1 MAAIK
6 QSMANTL
13 NSDLVVR
20 PEFLGLQTLIA
31 PFAQHCAAQRLMMY
45 GSHSAQAMVIDG
57 ADMPRVMTGYEKMI
71 GESEFTK
78 CRVDQDIIIRRV
90 IPKFNPSAFKDSP
103 LDCIPSWTVIYSG
116 VKDGMIHAMDVS
128 TYTYLHDG
136 FGYFNKMLCM
146 EEDRLYPGN
155 VVPKG
160 TKLTTSPSHDD
171 TRWTMGTNGNVVY
184 MGEWG
189 STEDACVISRS
200 LAERGTNTAI
210 LQTKLTIGVDD
221 IPLGLYSDGENYKCF
236 PGIGEQV
243 NKEGIL
249 IALRR
254 NNESTFVS
262 DMIPSRLREIE
273 IVHDELHKAPPGATV
288 IDVDVYINR
297 DALRKMKDRDDSI
310 YKQFLDFHRAHE
322 YYHNSILEAYQ
333 QLCTKDGEDLPYGP
347 EFNTLVVKSA
357 CLSNN
362 KKFVSKNIKLYDAR
376 DPVEFITVVITYAYK
391 RKITLGSKIT
401 DRSGGKGVVSAIW
414 EDENMPVDD
423 HGVRADIIMTPASV
437 INRMNPSQMYE
448 QFWNR
453 AGLNVIRI
461 AKTKWLNA
469 GPDEQKNWME
479 DRAFQT
485 NWKSIYSYI
494 LGFFNDFRPAYAKF
508 ISEIHPSDELKMEFT
523 AGCLEEGLYL
533 INGYRVPNTP
543 EDILKVAEKYKI
555 EKTPV
560 TYRVQNKDTGE
571 WRTVRTRAS
580 MLIGSKYLLVLG
592 KIPGSAISAVG
603 VGHVSQHE
611 TPIKPKSKHIKS
623 QNVIGLT
630 PQKFGEDETCI
641 LDMSIGPA
649 AVARLYGTYATSP
662 AYVKELAELLLKD
675 PSPSALPCLPRTT
688 QDIINHNQNV
698 SLLTH
703 MLGVIGYDV
712 SNGLKK

>member
-6 QSMANTL
+6 QTMQNTL

-20 PEFLGLQTLIA
+20 PEFLGLQALLA
-31 PFAQHCAAQRLMMY
+31 PFIQHSSCQRNMMW

-262 DMIPSRLREIE
+262 DMVPSRLREIE
-273 IVHDELHKAPPGATV
+273 IVHDELQKAPPGATV

-310 YKQFLDFHRAHE
+310 YKQFLDFHKAHGK
-322 YYHNSILEAYQ
+322 LA
-333 QLCTKDGEDLPYGP
+333 
-347 EFNTLVVKSA
+347 TLTAVMLDQSKGVLNIGGDNAVRSFREKSA
-357 CLSNN
+357 
-362 KKFVSKNIKLYDAR
+362 KD
-376 DPVEFITVVITYAYK
+376 
-391 RKITLGSKIT
+391 
-401 DRSGGKGVVSAIW
+401 SAPI
-414 EDENMPVDD
+414 
-423 HGVRADIIMTPASV
+423 
-437 INRMNPSQMYE
+437 
-448 QFWNR
+448 
-453 AGLNVIRI
+453 
-461 AKTKWLNA
+461 NA
-469 GPDEQKNWME
+469 GYMVLEPQVFDYLTDDSCVFEQQPLMTLAKEGQLMSYQHKGFWQCMDTKRE
-479 DRAFQT
+479 MDDLEKM
-485 NWKSIYSYI
+485 WKS
-494 LGFFNDFRPAYAKF
+494 G
-508 ISEIHPSDELKMEFT
+508 T
-523 AGCLEEGLYL
+523 A
-533 INGYRVPNTP
+533 PW
-543 EDILKVAEKYKI
+543 KV
-555 EKTPV
+555 
-560 TYRVQNKDTGE
+560 
-571 WRTVRTRAS
+571 W
-580 MLIGSKYLLVLG
+580 
-592 KIPGSAISAVG
+592 
-603 VGHVSQHE
+603 
-611 TPIKPKSKHIKS
+611 
-623 QNVIGLT
+623 
-630 PQKFGEDETCI
+630 
-641 LDMSIGPA
+641 
-649 AVARLYGTYATSP
+649 
-662 AYVKELAELLLKD
+662 
-675 PSPSALPCLPRTT
+675 
-688 QDIINHNQNV
+688 
-698 SLLTH
+698 
-703 MLGVIGYDV
+703 
-712 SNGLKK
+712 